1 MIYIHESFPRQD
13 EVVIT
18 VDGIL
23 NCDSIGIL
31 RDICHRHLGGG
42 KKVQL
47 NLHEVV
53 HISREGRDLL
63 RELQKKM
70 TIIQPRRSIR
80 FKKDQFDRKA

>member
-1 MIYIHESFPRQD
+1 MIYINESFPVQD

-23 NCDSIGIL
+23 NGESIGIL
-31 RDICHRHLGGG
+31 RDVCLRHLGCG

-47 NLHEVV
+47 NLHDII

-63 RELQKKM
+63 RELQKKI
-70 TIIQPRRSIR
+70 TINQPRRSLR
-80 FKKDQFDRKA
+80 SNDGRTG